1 MRRKGRLCALIMALA
16 LACTGFSACNSQGG
30 ENSSSTESDSS
41 AQGSSDTAAADTS
54 DEALSIHY
62 LSARGAQEGTMQSL
76 QKLRTSIKKLILI
89 LLMRQRLLRI
99 VPLICKSSEFLL
111 PAMNCRIGLIPTR
124 IPSSPNWWG
133 RMRLRISALCTMSW
147 VLPMTFTQSPRTI
160 SVCQTAFWD

>member
-30 ENSSSTESDSS
+30 ENSSSTEPDSS

-76 QKLRTSIKKLILI
+76 QKIADEYKETHPNFTYETEIIADRSSYLQK
-89 LLMRQRLLRI
+89 LRI
-99 VPLICKSSEFLL
+99 LASSDEL
-111 PAMNCRIGLIPTR
+111 P
-124 IPSSPNWWG
+124 
-133 RMRLRISALCTMSW
+133 
-147 VLPMTFTQSPRTI
+147 
-160 SVCQTAFWD
+160 D